1 VFHFGGEHPSN
12 IMYHTPRAHKKTD
25 QDQEHQNTLSYV
37 GFGMLFYFGNQKEMT
52 ELRRPQQAGLSLS
65 NGNETSVTQHEKAD
79 HRSH

>member
-37 GFGMLFYFGNQKEMT
+37 GFGMLFYYRQPKGNDRVAAATAGGVES
-52 ELRRPQQAGLSLS
+52 QQW
-65 NGNETSVTQHEKAD
+65 Q
-79 HRSH
+79 